1 LCQSKDEAKARTV
14 TSLAPNL
21 PLWSINTGISTMKV
35 LVTGGTGVIG
45 QAAVTELLAGGNTV
59 RLLSRNAVEDAG
71 QWPAGVEPWPASV
84 GDSEH
89 LRGCA
94 DGCDLVVHIAGI
106 IEETGDLTFESV
118 NVEGTRAI
126 VREAERCKVGR
137 FIYVSSLGAETGE
150 SPYHRSKR
158 RAEDIVRNFAG
169 GWIILRPGNVYGPGD
184 EVVSLLLTLV
194 RTMPVIPVVGTG
206 EDLFQPIWVEDLT
219 AALIQCTGRTDLHGR
234 VLEVAGE
241 EKTCLNDL
249 VARMS
254 EITGRTPTRIP
265 IPSFLASAGAT
276 IAGFLGASLPIN
288 ESQLKMLSEGNVI
301 RTPGANALTGVFHI
315 SPTSLDSGL
324 RKLADMQP
332 EQTPDKGVGALK
344 RKRFWLDI
352 SNTAMTAEQLFDRFR
367 LRFADLTP
375 LLDLRAEPGTPV
387 ILAKGNTLTMALA
400 VRGNVQVRV
409 EQITANSATLVTLAG
424 HPLAGAIRFLAEK
437 RGEVVRFEVQVYD
450 RPANLAD
457 WFVLRTVGE
466 GVQGSTWDGLVQAM
480 VVESGGSATGPVQHE
495 ETNLDEQQ
503 AERVEQWVKELV
515 MERKRAENSRAR
527 ATRPPAPPA
536 ENVGAEASFQA

>member
-1 LCQSKDEAKARTV
+1 
-14 TSLAPNL
+14 
-21 PLWSINTGISTMKV
+21 MKV

-45 QAAVTELLAGGNTV
+45 QAAVTQILAGADTV
-59 RLLSRNAVEDAG
+59 RLLSRNAATDAK
-71 QWPAGVEPWPASV
+71 QWPSGVEPWPASL

-94 DGCDLVVHIAGI
+94 EDCDLVVHIAGI

-137 FIYVSSLGAETGE
+137 FIYLSSLGAETGE

-158 RAEDIVRNFAG
+158 RAEEIVRNFAG

-194 RTMPVIPVVGTG
+194 RTMPVIPVIGTG
-206 EDLFQPIWVEDLT
+206 DDLFQPIWVEDLT
-219 AALIQCTGRTDLHGR
+219 AALIQCTCRTDLHGR

-241 EKTCLNDL
+241 EKTSLNDL
-249 VARMS
+249 VGRIS
-254 EITGRTPTRIP
+254 EITGRTPARIP
-265 IPSFLASAGAT
+265 IPSFLVSAGAT
-276 IAGFLGASLPIN
+276 IAGLLGANLPIN
-288 ESQLKMLSEGNVI
+288 ESQLKMLSEGNII

-315 SPTSLDSGL
+315 TPTSLDSGL

-332 EQTPDKGVGALK
+332 EQTPDKGIGALK
-344 RKRFWLDI
+344 EKRFWLDI
-352 SNTAMTAEQLFDRFR
+352 AGSPMTPERLFERFK

-387 ILAKGNTLTMALA
+387 ILSKGSTLTMALP

-409 EQITANSATLVTLAG
+409 EQITPTSATLVTLAG
-424 HPLAGAIRFLAEK
+424 HPLAGAIRFLTER
-437 RGEVVRFEVQVYD
+437 RGDLIRFEVQVYD

-457 WFVLRTVGE
+457 WVALRTVGE
-466 GVQGSTWDGLVQAM
+466 GVQASTWDGVAQAM
-480 VVESGGSATGPVQHE
+480 VAESGGTATGPVQHE
-495 ETNLDEQQ
+495 ESYLNDQE
-503 AERVEQWVKELV
+503 AERIEQWVKELV
-515 MERKRAENSRAR
+515 MERKRAENMPGRSPRSESA
-527 ATRPPAPPA
+527 APA
-536 ENVGAEASFQA
+536 ESGGTEAVF